1 MKISINSTIVVL
13 VAKVLMIFWLL
24 HFGNTSK
31 ATEPIKG
38 QFELGV
44 VSDSA
49 TLFGEGIISTHLAE
63 RDAALSPSGK
73 EFYYTVSSY
82 NRQTIV
88 FSELTDKGWTKPQV
102 APFSGIYSDLEPHFS
117 PDGHRLYFVSN
128 RPLGSEGE
136 PKDYDIWYVERKC
149 NSWGDPINL
158 GSPINTSANEFY
170 PSITNSGT
178 IYWCSVRND
187 SLSVG
192 GEDIFFSKLEDGV
205 YSKVEALSD
214 SVNTI
219 RDEYNAFVA
228 RDESY
233 IIFTSLGWG
242 RGYGRGD
249 LWICFKR
256 SDGLWTKP
264 VNMGG
269 KINSEW
275 FEFCPFVSD
284 CGKFLFF
291 TSDRIDSKKLKP
303 TITYNDIVEFSLS
316 STNKQNNIYII
327 STSIIDDLKQ
337 SALELERD

>member
-1 MKISINSTIVVL
+1 MKILIKSTKLIL
-13 VAKVLMIFWLL
+13 ATTGLMISLLL
-24 HFGNTSK
+24 HLCKTSN

-38 QFELGV
+38 QFNFV
-44 VSDSA
+44 VIPDSA

-73 EFYYTVSSY
+73 VFYYTVSSY

-102 APFSGIYSDLEPHFS
+102 APFSGTYSDLEPHFS
-117 PDGHRLYFVSN
+117 PDGQRLYFASN
-128 RPLGSEGE
+128 RSLSSKGE
-136 PKDYDIWYVERKC
+136 PKDYDIWYVEREG

-158 GSPINTSANEFY
+158 GSPVNTSANEFY

-192 GEDIFFSKLEDGV
+192 GEDIFFSKLEDGA
-205 YSKVEALSD
+205 YRTVEALSD

-233 IIFTSLGWG
+233 IIFTSSGWG

-249 LWICFKR
+249 LWICFMR
-256 SDGLWTKP
+256 SDSLWTKP

-275 FEFCPFVSD
+275 FEFCPFVSH
-284 CGKFLFF
+284 CGKYLFF
-291 TSDRIDSKKLKP
+291 TSDRIKSNGLKP
-303 TITYNDIVEFSLS
+303 TVTYDDIVEFSLLPG
-316 STNKQNNIYII
+316 NKQNSIYIV
-327 STSIIDDLKQ
+327 SAEIIKEIKNMIMA
-337 SALELERD
+337 SEKK